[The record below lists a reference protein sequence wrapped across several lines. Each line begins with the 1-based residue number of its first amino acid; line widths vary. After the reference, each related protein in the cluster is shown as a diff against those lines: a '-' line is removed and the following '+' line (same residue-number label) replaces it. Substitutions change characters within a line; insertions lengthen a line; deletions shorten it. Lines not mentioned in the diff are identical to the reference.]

1 MTFGI
6 YGSVF
11 FTCEKRD
18 LTAVAEI
25 ISERLTSKNDSFGG
39 FENYIRDE
47 VPTVYTDDLLGLR
60 IIVMQNPDETDQ
72 FAVEVLD
79 RIHQYAGYE
88 EPTENQDI
96 SLRIRM
102 LLNDC
107 ESFRFMDDDD

>member
-1 MTFGI
+1 MIFSM

-11 FTCEKRD
+11 FTYEKRD

-25 ISERLTSKNDSFGG
+25 VSERLTSKKDSFGG

-47 VPTVYTDDLLGLR
+47 VPTVYTDDFFGLR

-72 FAVEVLD
+72 FTVEILD
-79 RIHQYAGYE
+79 RIHQYE
-88 EPTENQDI
+88 EHEPPTEDQDI

-102 LLNDC
+102 LLDDC
-107 ESFRFMDDDD
+107 EGFQFMDDDD